1 MTGRENTLVE
11 TAIDRFWQAYRD
23 SLPEGSPVPEA
34 YEAWSFGDKP
44 EMADELAA
52 LVLEGPKRA
61 TASLLWVY
69 EAEDEALPQAGDLSV
84 ILDGQGQPV
93 CIIQATQVEIKPFN
107 QVDADF
113 AAAEGEGDRSL
124 AYWRDAHWRF
134 FSRECQAI
142 GREPS
147 LTMPVVCERFRLVY
161 RPQNQ

>member
-1 MTGRENTLVE
+1 LHQTEIEG
-11 TAIDRFWQAYRD
+11 FWQAYLF
-23 SLPEGSPVPEA
+23 SLPETSPVPET

-44 EMADELAA
+44 ETADELAA

-69 EAEDEALPQAGDLSV
+69 ETEGETLPQAGDLSV

-93 CIIQATQVEIKPFN
+93 CIIQTTQVDINPFN

-124 AYWRDAHWRF
+124 AYWRDVHWRF
-134 FSRECQAI
+134 FSRECQTI

-147 LTMPVVCERFRLVY
+147 LTMPVVCERFQLVY
-161 RPQNQ
+161 RPQDQSE